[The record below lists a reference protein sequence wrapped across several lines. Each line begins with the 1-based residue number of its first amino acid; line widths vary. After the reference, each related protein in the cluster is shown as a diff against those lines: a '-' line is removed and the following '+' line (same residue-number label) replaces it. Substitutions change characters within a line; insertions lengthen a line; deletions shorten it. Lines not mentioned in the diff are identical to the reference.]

1 MTQKIKQ
8 IIGIIAIM
16 FFTLS
21 FIIGILTIWEI
32 IDRET
37 ALADFLK
44 LLYTFLGLLLLS
56 FSVLWVMKLME
67 GKK

>member
-8 IIGIIAIM
+8 IIGIIGIM

-21 FIIGILTIWEI
+21 FIIGILAIWEI
-32 IDRET
+32 VDREI

-44 LLYTFLGLLLLS
+44 LLYTFLGIFLLS
-56 FSVLWVMKLME
+56 FFVL
-67 GKK
+67 

>member
-56 FSVLWVMKLME
+56 FSVL
-67 GKK
+67 

>member
-1 MTQKIKQ
+1 
-8 IIGIIAIM
+8 M

-21 FIIGILTIWEI
+21 FIIGILAIWEI
-32 IDRET
+32 VDRET

-44 LLYTFLGLLLLS
+44 LFYTFLGFFLLS

>member
-1 MTQKIKQ
+1 
-8 IIGIIAIM
+8 
-16 FFTLS
+16 
-21 FIIGILTIWEI
+21 
-32 IDRET
+32 
-37 ALADFLK
+37 LK